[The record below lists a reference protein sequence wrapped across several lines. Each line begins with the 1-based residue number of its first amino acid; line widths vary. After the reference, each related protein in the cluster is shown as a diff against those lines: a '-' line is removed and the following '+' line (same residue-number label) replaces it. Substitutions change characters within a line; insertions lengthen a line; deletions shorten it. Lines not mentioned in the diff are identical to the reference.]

1 MYIKSIKNLLKN
13 SFFIVILCLPTKT
26 IADVGIT
33 SLTELSL
40 QSFSVYQDISGSA
53 TACVCSDSFIYNIT
67 ILGSGINN
75 SYTIND
81 GSEAIPYSIYWNDR
95 NSSSGKREI
104 RQSLSGL
111 STSYDCANYNC
122 NNQTNAY
129 LEIYFSKSDLMAAKH
144 GSYSGYIVITVEPN

>member
-1 MYIKSIKNLLKN
+1 MNINFTKNLLIKY
-13 SFFIVILCLPTKT
+13 FFLILLCLPTKA
-26 IADVGIT
+26 IAEVGIT
-33 SLTELSL
+33 SLSELSL
-40 QSFSVYQDISGSA
+40 QSFNVNQDISGNA

-67 ILGSGINN
+67 ILGSGTNN
-75 SYTIND
+75 SFTIND
-81 GSEAIPYSIYWNDR
+81 GSETIPFSIYWNDR

-111 STSYDCANYNC
+111 STSYDCSNYNC

-129 LEIYFSKSDLMAAKH
+129 LEIFFSKSDLMAAKH